1 MICVVRCFE
10 NGGFPPF
17 FVLFWV
23 LAVRGNGRNRAVLLG
38 WGGFV
43 LSLCCG
49 DTNNCCNVCGAYRAN
64 YKKFAVAVI
73 IAR

>member
-1 MICVVRCFE
+1 MWCDALKTADFRRFFCAFLGV
-10 NGGFPPF
+10 GGAGK
-17 FVLFWV
+17 W
-23 LAVRGNGRNRAVLLG
+23 AEQ
-38 WGGFV
+38 GGFV

-64 YKKFAVAVI
+64 YKKFAVAVT

>member
-23 LAVRGNGRNRAVLLG
+23 LAVRGNGRNRAVLLD
-38 WGGFV
+38 WDGFV

-64 YKKFAVAVI
+64 YKKFAVAVT